1 MGFNAAVC
9 PVKKKK
15 KKRSRRRRR
24 RRSRYKKKKEK
35 LSRTVSAGELF
46 FFLSMLTSQ
55 FSGQWAVEYLL
66 NIKMVKTLAGNLNC

>member
-1 MGFNAAVC
+1 MQQFAQL
-9 PVKKKK
+9 K
-15 KKRSRRRRR
+15 RRRRR
-24 RRSRYKKKKEK
+24 GVEEEEEEEAGTKKKKEK